1 MMRRLITSIMV
12 MRDCVSVHMK
22 SEIMNSD
29 RNNLSLSEFVHRYRN
44 RTALARWCAERF
56 DRQEPLENIL
66 KEISEKG
73 KRKKVENIYGDLQS
87 LALMTKW
94 EGVCLEENIP
104 FVVNDGLKEMMERCI
119 LPRCD
124 TGAKYLAN
132 FKVEKGY
139 NGIGIE
145 TDWDYMYEYVDYK
158 YTALLLSG
166 EFQPRF
172 DISREKIRSFPMR
185 AAGYIELLGNRL
197 GISEFSCNYPNCYS
211 RMEYGRFMELLDD
224 AAFCELVENVRRF
237 WNEETLKEIRESLVL
252 MPEKEKIPLADYDE
266 SFYGLDEFSYEPD
279 FLNIF
284 RKALVQKEFEL
295 CWDISCNGMI
305 EYFVTGVRRTPVSEA
320 EKVFLPLT
328 FVHSFRGNT
337 ETLVINYGRERR
349 ILNADHPFS
358 VWLMAH
364 AEYLSKKQPSLWKR
378 MRENI
383 CKLDSGNMMTA
394 VNTFLKEIQRREGM
408 SIPDN
413 VWLKEKDFFKRR
425 S

>member
-1 MMRRLITSIMV
+1 
-12 MRDCVSVHMK
+12 MK
-22 SEIMNSD
+22 
-29 RNNLSLSEFVHRYRN
+29 
-44 RTALARWCAERF
+44 
-56 DRQEPLENIL
+56 
-66 KEISEKG
+66 
-73 KRKKVENIYGDLQS
+73 
-87 LALMTKW
+87 
-94 EGVCLEENIP
+94 
-104 FVVNDGLKEMMERCI
+104 
-119 LPRCD
+119 
-124 TGAKYLAN
+124 
-132 FKVEKGY
+132 
-139 NGIGIE
+139 
-145 TDWDYMYEYVDYK
+145 
-158 YTALLLSG
+158 
-166 EFQPRF
+166 
-172 DISREKIRSFPMR
+172 

-197 GISEFSCNYPNCYS
+197 GISEFSCNYSNCFS
-211 RMEYGRFMELLDD
+211 RMEYGQFMELLDD
-224 AAFCELVENVRRF
+224 AAFCELVENARDFRGKAKF
-237 WNEETLKEIRESLVL
+237 KETRERLVSL
-252 MPEKEKIPLADYDE
+252 PEKEKIPLADCNG
-266 SFYGLDEFSYEPD
+266 SFGRFYKFSSEPD

-295 CWDISCNGMI
+295 CWDVNRIGMM

-337 ETLVINYGRERR
+337 ETLVINYGGERR
-349 ILNADHPFS
+349 TLNADHPFS

>member
-1 MMRRLITSIMV
+1 
-12 MRDCVSVHMK
+12 
-22 SEIMNSD
+22 
-29 RNNLSLSEFVHRYRN
+29 
-44 RTALARWCAERF
+44 
-56 DRQEPLENIL
+56 
-66 KEISEKG
+66 
-73 KRKKVENIYGDLQS
+73 
-87 LALMTKW
+87 
-94 EGVCLEENIP
+94 
-104 FVVNDGLKEMMERCI
+104 
-119 LPRCD
+119 
-124 TGAKYLAN
+124 
-132 FKVEKGY
+132 
-139 NGIGIE
+139 
-145 TDWDYMYEYVDYK
+145 
-158 YTALLLSG
+158 
-166 EFQPRF
+166 
-172 DISREKIRSFPMR
+172 
-185 AAGYIELLGNRL
+185 
-197 GISEFSCNYPNCYS
+197 
-211 RMEYGRFMELLDD
+211 MELLDD
-224 AAFCELVENVRRF
+224 AAFCELVENVRIF

-252 MPEKEKIPLADYDE
+252 MPEKEKIPLAEYDGSLYE
-266 SFYGLDEFSYEPD
+266 LDGFSYEPD

-295 CWDISCNGMI
+295 CWDVNRSGAI

-337 ETLVINYGRERR
+337 ETLVLDCVMERHS
-349 ILNADHPFS
+349 LNADHPFS

-383 CKLDSGNMMTA
+383 CKLDLGNMMTA